1 MIRSAGGVLLRER
14 KQGRRVD
21 VLVVHRP
28 RHDDW
33 SLPKGRRRP
42 DETPLACALREV
54 REETGLACR
63 AGVELPALRYR
74 DRLGRRREARYW
86 AMTPVD
92 GEFEPNGEVDD
103 VRWVRFD
110 RLAEVL
116 THPRELHVV
125 RGLRV
130 VRSSAA

>member
-1 MIRSAGGVLLRER
+1 VVLRER
-14 KQGRRVD
+14 KQGRRVE
-21 VLVVHRP
+21 VLLVHRP

-54 REETGLACR
+54 WEETGLECR
-63 AGVELPALRYR
+63 AGLELPTVRYR
-74 DRLGRRREARYW
+74 DALGRRREARYW
-86 AMTPVD
+86 AMAPV
-92 GEFEPNGEVDD
+92 GGGFEPTHEVDE

-110 RLAEVL
+110 RVAEHL
-116 THPRELHVV
+116 THRRELIVV

-130 VRSSAA
+130 VSASAA